1 MMTSLEKMIDHT
13 LLKPNVTDQQIL
25 QLCEEARQYGFA
37 SVCVNPCYVRLA
49 ADALRDSGVKICTVI
64 GFPLGA
70 TTTESKLFE
79 AAQAVQNGADELD
92 YVLNISDVLNGRYEL
107 VKQEME
113 QFVQFRANSSKPV
126 LIKVILETCYLTDE
140 QIVKVCKLAK
150 EAGIDFVKTSTGFG
164 SGGATKEHVRIMRE
178 TVGSKVGVKASGG
191 IRTYEDCV
199 AMVEAGAN
207 RIGASASVAIVT
219 RGSSDRQSAY

>member
-25 QLCEEARQYGFA
+25 QLCAEARQYGFA

-140 QIVKVCKLAK
+140 QIVKVCELAK